1 MILKPFFEVIIIML
15 LYAKK
20 LSIEG
25 KEGEQSVRD
34 REEIDRQRKRE
45 REIGN

>member
-20 LSIEG
+20 LPIEG
-25 KEGEQSVRD
+25 ERGGN
-34 REEIDRQRKRE
+34 RE
-45 REIGN
+45 